1 MGMSRR
7 KTVEVIDT
15 VPGLDGEELV
25 DLAADVAEKAVDV
38 AEKATEAVEKGGSFI
53 KKLLV
58 LTILGLIAYVIYKMV
73 SSDNSPPQIDL
84 AASYPSEADTE
95 SVDEP
100 VG

>member
-1 MGMSRR
+1 MSRR

-15 VPGLDGEELV
+15 VPGLEGEELV
-25 DLAADVAEKAVDV
+25 DLAEEVLEKR
-38 AEKATEAVEKGGSFI
+38 GSFL

-58 LTILGLIAYVIYKMV
+58 LTILSLIAYVIYKKV

-84 AASYPSEADTE
+84 AASYPSEADSE

>member
-25 DLAADVAEKAVDV
+25 DLAADAA
-38 AEKATEAVEKGGSFI
+38 EKGGSFI